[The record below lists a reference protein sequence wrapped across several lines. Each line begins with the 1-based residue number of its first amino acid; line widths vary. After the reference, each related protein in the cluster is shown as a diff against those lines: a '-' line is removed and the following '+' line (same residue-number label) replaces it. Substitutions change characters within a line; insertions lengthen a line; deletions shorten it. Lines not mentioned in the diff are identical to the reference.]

1 MLTPDGS
8 FSFRSSGCQR
18 HRMIENGNIS
28 PSVLSQIHNFGPLH
42 LRVAYLSARL
52 TLSKSINRVKVRM
65 HHSGSNGGYYA
76 VMMALTPHQ
85 SFDLALLTF
94 SICWTEMCWEFG
106 ILLRS
111 QSTSLTPGF
120 NHVLISLIL
129 WRLNPVTLLDIGNIQ
144 YSVLLM
150 DIQ

>member
-1 MLTPDGS
+1 
-8 FSFRSSGCQR
+8 
-18 HRMIENGNIS
+18 
-28 PSVLSQIHNFGPLH
+28 
-42 LRVAYLSARL
+42 
-52 TLSKSINRVKVRM
+52 
-65 HHSGSNGGYYA
+65 
-76 VMMALTPHQ
+76 
-85 SFDLALLTF
+85 
-94 SICWTEMCWEFG
+94 MCWEFG